1 MIWHYRVPVRRF
13 EQVVCPLFDA
23 YTTAPTMGK
32 ALSNIAYKYKEE
44 TGLAPTAKVELD
56 KLFLDLEEL

>member
-1 MIWHYRVPVRRF
+1 MRRF
-13 EQVVCPLFDA
+13 EQVVCPIFES

-44 TGLAPTAKVELD
+44 NGLAPTAKVELD
-56 KLFLDLEEL
+56 KLFLDLEEI

>member
-1 MIWHYRVPVRRF
+1 MRRF
-13 EQVVCPLFDA
+13 EQVVCPLFEA
-23 YTTAPTMGK
+23 YTTAPTLGK